1 MEKLWYQKPADEWE
15 EALPL
20 GNGRLGA
27 MVFGQIQKEQIQV
40 NEESIWYGK
49 RRERINPDAK
59 ENLPKIREYIRNG
72 QIQKAQKLM
81 SLAMTGCPYGERMYQ
96 TLGEISIE
104 MDLPEEKI
112 EKDADSAINTTYYR
126 ELDLSKAVC
135 HVQYDCEKSEG
146 KTIKI
151 ESTYFISHPD
161 DCMIVH
167 MKASNGQLSFVAKLD
182 RDKYFDSIGKCDDYT
197 IFLSGNLG
205 KEAPEF
211 AMCLRAKV
219 VGGSVK
225 TIGQSLLVEKADE
238 VILYF
243 GADSTFHY
251 SEAEVKEWADPQQKL
266 VEKLIAHL
274 DLVMEKD
281 YEKVLLAHIQD
292 YQSLYNRVSLQLKEE
307 NSIEALATDER
318 LLRVKDGCEDIGLSK
333 LLFDYGRYLLISCS
347 RPGTLPANLQGIWNK
362 ELCPAWDSKYT
373 ININTEMN
381 YWPAEIC
388 ALAECHQ
395 PLFDHL
401 ERMRIHGRKVAREMY
416 GCRGFVAHHNT
427 DIYADCAPQDNC
439 MSSTFWVMGAA
450 WLSTHLWTHYA
461 YTKDQDF
468 LLKAYPIMAE
478 AALFF
483 LDYMEEK
490 NGYLVTNPSSSPEN
504 TYIMPNGES
513 GCVCIGSAMD
523 MEILRDLFTEC
534 CEAAKILKENINT
547 CVISSVTNVSLL
559 QGQIEEALKKLPP
572 IRIDSTGRIMEWM
585 EEYEEKELGHR
596 HMSHLYA
603 LYPSDQISVDQT
615 PELAEAAKKTLKT
628 RLSHGGGHTGWSR
641 AWIINFYAKLR
652 DAESAA
658 ENIRLMLTN
667 STYPNLFDRH
677 PPFQIDGNFGVT
689 AAIAQMLVQ
698 SGENEIIL
706 LPSLP
711 RQWADGSVKGL
722 RVVGNASVDLAWKD
736 GKLVEFAIYADSEY
750 NGTLVYGKKKSLI
763 YIEKGK
769 SIRVNGQLEQKK

>member
-96 TLGEISIE
+96 RLGEISIE

-243 GADSTFHY
+243 GADSSFHY
-251 SEAEVKEWADPQQKL
+251 SEEEVKEWADPQQKL

-381 YWPAEIC
+381 YWPAEVC

-547 CVISSVTNVSLL
+547 CVIPSVTNVSLL
-559 QGQIEEALKKLPP
+559 QGQIEEALKRLPP

>member
-15 EALPL
+15 EALPF

-96 TLGEISIE
+96 PLGEISIE

-534 CEAAKILKENINT
+534 CEAAKILKEKINT
-547 CVISSVTNVSLL
+547 CVIPSVTNVSLL
-559 QGQIEEALKKLPP
+559 QGQIEEALKKIPP

-750 NGTLVYGKKKSLI
+750 NGTLVYGKKKNLI

-769 SIRVNGQLEQKK
+769 SIQVNGQLEQKK

>member
-96 TLGEISIE
+96 PLGEISIE

-450 WLSTHLWTHYA
+450 WLCTHLWTHYA

-534 CEAAKILKENINT
+534 CEADKILKEKINT
-547 CVISSVTNVSLL
+547 CVIPSVTNVSLL
-559 QGQIEEALKKLPP
+559 QGQIEEALKKIPP

-667 STYPNLFDRH
+667 STYSNLFDRH

-769 SIRVNGQLEQKK
+769 SIQVNGQLEQKK

>member
-104 MDLPEEKI
+104 MDLLEEKI

-401 ERMRIHGRKVAREMY
+401 ERMRIHGRKMAREMY

-547 CVISSVTNVSLL
+547 CVIPSVTNVSLL

-769 SIRVNGQLEQKK
+769 SIQVNGQLEQKK

>member
-96 TLGEISIE
+96 PLGEISIE

-450 WLSTHLWTHYA
+450 WLSTHLWTHYV

-534 CEAAKILKENINT
+534 CEAAKILKEKINT
-547 CVISSVTNVSLL
+547 CVIPSVTNVSLL
-559 QGQIEEALKKLPP
+559 QGQIEEALKKIPP

-750 NGTLVYGKKKSLI
+750 NGTLVYGKKKNLI

-769 SIRVNGQLEQKK
+769 SIQVNGQLEQKK

>member
-534 CEAAKILKENINT
+534 CEAAKILKEKINT
-547 CVISSVTNVSLL
+547 CVIPNVTNVSLL

-667 STYPNLFDRH
+667 SMYPNMFDRH

-711 RQWADGSVKGL
+711 RQWTDGSVKGL

-736 GKLVEFAIYADSEY
+736 GKLVEFAIYADSEC
-750 NGTLVYGKKKSLI
+750 NGTLVYGEKKCLI

>member
-547 CVISSVTNVSLL
+547 CVIPSVTNVSLL

-689 AAIAQMLVQ
+689 AAIAQLLVQ

>member
-205 KEAPEF
+205 KDAPEF

-243 GADSTFHY
+243 GADSSFHY
-251 SEAEVKEWADPQQKL
+251 SEEEVKEWADPQQKL

-547 CVISSVTNVSLL
+547 CVIPSVTNVSLL

-769 SIRVNGQLEQKK
+769 SIQVNGQLEQKK

>member
-416 GCRGFVAHHNT
+416 GCRGFVAHHNA

-547 CVISSVTNVSLL
+547 CVIPSVTNVSLL

-722 RVVGNASVDLAWKD
+722 RVVGNASVDLAQKD

-769 SIRVNGQLEQKK
+769 SIQVNGQLEQKK

>member
-243 GADSTFHY
+243 GADSSFHY
-251 SEAEVKEWADPQQKL
+251 SEEEVKEWADPQQKL

-534 CEAAKILKENINT
+534 CEAAKILKEKINT
-547 CVISSVTNVSLL
+547 CVIPSVTNVSLL

-769 SIRVNGQLEQKK
+769 SIQVNGQLEQKK

>member
-167 MKASNGQLSFVAKLD
+167 MKASGGQLSFVAKLD
-182 RDKYFDSIGKCDDYT
+182 RDKYFDSVGKCDDHT

-205 KEAPEF
+205 KDAPEF

-243 GADSTFHY
+243 GADSSFHY
-251 SEAEVKEWADPQQKL
+251 SEEEVKEWADPQQKL

-281 YEKVLLAHIQD
+281 YEKVLMAHIQD
-292 YQSLYNRVSLQLKEE
+292 YQSLYNRVSFQLKEE
-307 NSIEALATDER
+307 KSIEALATDER
-318 LLRVKDGCEDIGLSK
+318 LLRVKDGGEDIGLSK

-362 ELCPAWDSKYT
+362 EFRPAWDSKYT

-381 YWPAEIC
+381 YWPAESC
-388 ALAECHQ
+388 ALSECHQ

-401 ERMRIHGRKVAREMY
+401 ERMRNHGRKVAREMY

-450 WLSTHLWTHYA
+450 WLCTHLWTHYA

-490 NGYLVTNPSSSPEN
+490 NGDLVTNPSSSPEN

-547 CVISSVTNVSLL
+547 CVIPSVTNVSLL

>member
-450 WLSTHLWTHYA
+450 WLCTHLWTHYA

-534 CEAAKILKENINT
+534 CEADKILKEKINT
-547 CVISSVTNVSLL
+547 CVIPSVTNVSLL
-559 QGQIEEALKKLPP
+559 QGQIEEALKKIPP

-615 PELAEAAKKTLKT
+615 PELAEAANKTLKT
-628 RLSHGGGHTGWSR
+628 RLSHCGGHTGWSR

-769 SIRVNGQLEQKK
+769 SIQVNGQLEQKK

>member
-72 QIQKAQKLM
+72 QIQKVQKLM

-547 CVISSVTNVSLL
+547 CVIPSVTNVSLL

>member
-490 NGYLVTNPSSSPEN
+490 NGDLVTNPSSSPEN

-547 CVISSVTNVSLL
+547 CVIPSVTNVSLL

-769 SIRVNGQLEQKK
+769 SIQVNGQLEQKK

>member
-450 WLSTHLWTHYA
+450 WLCTHLWTHYA

-534 CEAAKILKENINT
+534 CEADKILKEKINT
-547 CVISSVTNVSLL
+547 CVIPSVTNVSLL
-559 QGQIEEALKKLPP
+559 QGQIEEALKKIPP

-750 NGTLVYGKKKSLI
+750 NGTLVYVKKKSLI

-769 SIRVNGQLEQKK
+769 SIQVNGQLEQKK

>member
-534 CEAAKILKENINT
+534 CEATKILKENINT
-547 CVISSVTNVSLL
+547 CVIPSVTNVSLL

-736 GKLVEFAIYADSEY
+736 GKLVEFAIYSDSEY

-769 SIRVNGQLEQKK
+769 SIQVNGQLEQKK

>member
-450 WLSTHLWTHYA
+450 WLCTHLWTHYA

-534 CEAAKILKENINT
+534 CEAAKILKEKINT
-547 CVISSVTNVSLL
+547 CVIPSVTNVSLL
-559 QGQIEEALKKLPP
+559 QGQIEEALKKIPP

-722 RVVGNASVDLAWKD
+722 RVVGNASVDLAWND

-750 NGTLVYGKKKSLI
+750 NGTLVYGKKKNLI

-769 SIRVNGQLEQKK
+769 SIQVNGQLEQKK

>member
-1 MEKLWYQKPADEWE
+1 
-15 EALPL
+15 
-20 GNGRLGA
+20 
-27 MVFGQIQKEQIQV
+27 
-40 NEESIWYGK
+40 
-49 RRERINPDAK
+49 
-59 ENLPKIREYIRNG
+59 
-72 QIQKAQKLM
+72 
-81 SLAMTGCPYGERMYQ
+81 
-96 TLGEISIE
+96 
-104 MDLPEEKI
+104 
-112 EKDADSAINTTYYR
+112 
-126 ELDLSKAVC
+126 
-135 HVQYDCEKSEG
+135 
-146 KTIKI
+146 
-151 ESTYFISHPD
+151 
-161 DCMIVH
+161 
-167 MKASNGQLSFVAKLD
+167 
-182 RDKYFDSIGKCDDYT
+182 
-197 IFLSGNLG
+197 
-205 KEAPEF
+205 
-211 AMCLRAKV
+211 
-219 VGGSVK
+219 
-225 TIGQSLLVEKADE
+225 
-238 VILYF
+238 
-243 GADSTFHY
+243 
-251 SEAEVKEWADPQQKL
+251 
-266 VEKLIAHL
+266 
-274 DLVMEKD
+274 
-281 YEKVLLAHIQD
+281 
-292 YQSLYNRVSLQLKEE
+292 
-307 NSIEALATDER
+307 
-318 LLRVKDGCEDIGLSK
+318 
-333 LLFDYGRYLLISCS
+333 
-347 RPGTLPANLQGIWNK
+347 
-362 ELCPAWDSKYT
+362 
-373 ININTEMN
+373 
-381 YWPAEIC
+381 
-388 ALAECHQ
+388 
-395 PLFDHL
+395 
-401 ERMRIHGRKVAREMY
+401 MY

-450 WLSTHLWTHYA
+450 WLCTHLWTHYA

-534 CEAAKILKENINT
+534 CEADKILKEKINT
-547 CVISSVTNVSLL
+547 CVIPSVTNVSLL
-559 QGQIEEALKKLPP
+559 QGQIEEALKKIPP

-585 EEYEEKELGHR
+585 EEYEEKELGHH

-603 LYPSDQISVDQT
+603 LYPSDQISVDHT

-769 SIRVNGQLEQKK
+769 SIQVNGQLEQKK

>member
-96 TLGEISIE
+96 PLGEISIE

-534 CEAAKILKENINT
+534 CEAAKILKEKINT
-547 CVISSVTNVSLL
+547 CVIPSVTNVSLL
-559 QGQIEEALKKLPP
+559 QGQIEEALKKIPP

-667 STYPNLFDRH
+667 STYPNLFDLH

-750 NGTLVYGKKKSLI
+750 NGTLVYGKKKNLI

-769 SIRVNGQLEQKK
+769 SIQVNGQLEQKK

>member
-182 RDKYFDSIGKCDDYT
+182 RDKYFDSVGKCDDHT

-205 KEAPEF
+205 KDAPEF

-243 GADSTFHY
+243 GADSSFHY
-251 SEAEVKEWADPQQKL
+251 SEEEVKEWADPQQKL

-281 YEKVLLAHIQD
+281 YEKVLMAHIQD
-292 YQSLYNRVSLQLKEE
+292 YQSLYNRVSFQLKEE
-307 NSIEALATDER
+307 KSIEALATDER
-318 LLRVKDGCEDIGLSK
+318 LLRVKDGGEDIGLSK

-362 ELCPAWDSKYT
+362 EFRPAWDSKYT

-381 YWPAEIC
+381 YWPAESC
-388 ALAECHQ
+388 ALSECHQ

-450 WLSTHLWTHYA
+450 WLCTHLWTHYA

-534 CEAAKILKENINT
+534 CEAAKILKEKINT
-547 CVISSVTNVSLL
+547 CVIPSVTNVSLL
-559 QGQIEEALKKLPP
+559 QGQIEEALKKIPP

-603 LYPSDQISVDQT
+603 LYPSDQISVDHT

-769 SIRVNGQLEQKK
+769 SIQVNGQLEQKK

>member
-251 SEAEVKEWADPQQKL
+251 SEAEVKEWANPQQKL

-381 YWPAEIC
+381 YWPAESC
-388 ALAECHQ
+388 ALSECHQ

-490 NGYLVTNPSSSPEN
+490 NGYIVTNPSSSPEN

-534 CEAAKILKENINT
+534 CEAAKILKEKINT
-547 CVISSVTNVSLL
+547 CVIPSVTNVSLL

-667 STYPNLFDRH
+667 SMYPNMFDRH

-711 RQWADGSVKGL
+711 RQWTDGSVKGL
-722 RVVGNASVDLAWKD
+722 RVVGNVSVDLAWKD

-750 NGTLVYGKKKSLI
+750 NGTLVYGEKKCLI

>member
-251 SEAEVKEWADPQQKL
+251 SEAEVKEWANPQQKL

-381 YWPAEIC
+381 YWPAESC
-388 ALAECHQ
+388 ALSECHQ

-450 WLSTHLWTHYA
+450 WLCTHLWTHYA

-534 CEAAKILKENINT
+534 CEADKILKEKINT
-547 CVISSVTNVSLL
+547 CVIPSVTNVSLL
-559 QGQIEEALKKLPP
+559 QGQIEEALKKIPP

-711 RQWADGSVKGL
+711 RQWTDGSVKGL

-750 NGTLVYGKKKSLI
+750 NGTLVYGEKKCLI

>member
-20 GNGRLGA
+20 GNGRLGT

-450 WLSTHLWTHYA
+450 WLCTHLWTHYA

-534 CEAAKILKENINT
+534 CEADKILKEKINT
-547 CVISSVTNVSLL
+547 CVIPSVTNVSLL
-559 QGQIEEALKKLPP
+559 QGQIEEALKKIPP

-769 SIRVNGQLEQKK
+769 SIQVNGQLEQKK

>member
-450 WLSTHLWTHYA
+450 WLSTHVWTHYA

-547 CVISSVTNVSLL
+547 CVIPSVTNVSLL

-769 SIRVNGQLEQKK
+769 SIQVNGQLEQKK

>member
-40 NEESIWYGK
+40 NKESIWYGK

-547 CVISSVTNVSLL
+547 CVIPSVTNVSLL
-559 QGQIEEALKKLPP
+559 QGQIEEALKRLPP

-769 SIRVNGQLEQKK
+769 SIQVNGQLEQKK

>member
-49 RRERINPDAK
+49 RRERINPDAR

-182 RDKYFDSIGKCDDYT
+182 RGKYFDSIGKCDDYT

-243 GADSTFHY
+243 GADSSFHY
-251 SEAEVKEWADPQQKL
+251 SEEEVKEWADPQQKL

-281 YEKVLLAHIQD
+281 YEKVLMAHIQD
-292 YQSLYNRVSLQLKEE
+292 YQSLYNRVSFQLKEE
-307 NSIEALATDER
+307 KSIEALATDER
-318 LLRVKDGCEDIGLSK
+318 LLRVKDGGEDIGLSK

-362 ELCPAWDSKYT
+362 EFRPAWDSKYT

-381 YWPAEIC
+381 YWPAESC
-388 ALAECHQ
+388 ALSECHQ

-534 CEAAKILKENINT
+534 CEAAKILKEKINT
-547 CVISSVTNVSLL
+547 CVIPSVTNVSLL

-667 STYPNLFDRH
+667 SMYPNMFDRH

-711 RQWADGSVKGL
+711 RQWTDGSVKGL

-750 NGTLVYGKKKSLI
+750 NGTLVYGEKKCLI

>member
-333 LLFDYGRYLLISCS
+333 LLFDSGQYLLISCS

-547 CVISSVTNVSLL
+547 CVIPSVTNVSLL
-559 QGQIEEALKKLPP
+559 QGQIEEALKRLPP

>member
-135 HVQYDCEKSEG
+135 LVQYDCEKSEG

-547 CVISSVTNVSLL
+547 CVIPSVTNVSLL

-769 SIRVNGQLEQKK
+769 SIQVNGQLEQKK

>member
-104 MDLPEEKI
+104 MDLLEEKI

-547 CVISSVTNVSLL
+547 CVIPSVTNVSLL

-769 SIRVNGQLEQKK
+769 SIQVNGQLEQKK

>member
-72 QIQKAQKLM
+72 QIQNAQKLM

-281 YEKVLLAHIQD
+281 YEKVLMAHIQD
-292 YQSLYNRVSLQLKEE
+292 YQFLYNRVSFQLKEE
-307 NSIEALATDER
+307 KSIEALATDER

-362 ELCPAWDSKYT
+362 ELQPAWDSKYT

-381 YWPAEIC
+381 YWPAESC
-388 ALAECHQ
+388 ALSECHQ

-534 CEAAKILKENINT
+534 CEAAKILKEKINT
-547 CVISSVTNVSLL
+547 CVIPSVTNVSLL

-641 AWIINFYAKLR
+641 AWIINFYVKLR

-667 STYPNLFDRH
+667 STYPNMFDRH

-711 RQWADGSVKGL
+711 RQWTDGSVKGL

-750 NGTLVYGKKKSLI
+750 NGTLVYGEKKCLI

>member
-381 YWPAEIC
+381 YWPAEVC

-450 WLSTHLWTHYA
+450 WLSTHVWTHYA

-547 CVISSVTNVSLL
+547 CVIPSVTNVSLL

>member
-59 ENLPKIREYIRNG
+59 ENLLKIREYIRNG

-151 ESTYFISHPD
+151 ESTYFISHTD

-381 YWPAEIC
+381 YWPAESC
-388 ALAECHQ
+388 ALSECHQ

-534 CEAAKILKENINT
+534 CEAAKILKEKINT
-547 CVISSVTNVSLL
+547 CVIPSVTNVSLL

-667 STYPNLFDRH
+667 SMYPNMFDRH

-711 RQWADGSVKGL
+711 RQWTDGSVKGL

-750 NGTLVYGKKKSLI
+750 NGTLVYGEKKCLI

>member
-225 TIGQSLLVEKADE
+225 TIGQRLLVEKADE

-547 CVISSVTNVSLL
+547 CVIPSVTNVSLL
-559 QGQIEEALKKLPP
+559 QGQIEEALKRLPP

-736 GKLVEFAIYADSEY
+736 GKLVEFAIYAESEY

>member
-292 YQSLYNRVSLQLKEE
+292 YQSLYNRMSLQLKEE

-450 WLSTHLWTHYA
+450 WLCTHLWTHYA

-534 CEAAKILKENINT
+534 CEADKILKEKINT
-547 CVISSVTNVSLL
+547 CVIPSVTNVSLL
-559 QGQIEEALKKLPP
+559 QGQIEEALKKIPP

-769 SIRVNGQLEQKK
+769 SIQVNGQLEQKK

>member
-182 RDKYFDSIGKCDDYT
+182 RDKYFDSVGKCDDYT

-388 ALAECHQ
+388 ALSECHQ

-450 WLSTHLWTHYA
+450 WLCTHLWTHYA

-534 CEAAKILKENINT
+534 CEAAKILKEKINT
-547 CVISSVTNVSLL
+547 CVIPSVTNVSLL
-559 QGQIEEALKKLPP
+559 QGQIEEALKKIPP

-603 LYPSDQISVDQT
+603 LYPSDQISVDHT

-769 SIRVNGQLEQKK
+769 SIQVNGQLEQKK

>member
-251 SEAEVKEWADPQQKL
+251 SEAEVKEWANPQQKL

-381 YWPAEIC
+381 YWPAESC
-388 ALAECHQ
+388 ALSECHQ

-534 CEAAKILKENINT
+534 CEAAKILKEKINT
-547 CVISSVTNVSLL
+547 CVIPSVTNVSLL

-667 STYPNLFDRH
+667 SMYPNMFDRH

-711 RQWADGSVKGL
+711 RQWTDGSVKGL

-750 NGTLVYGKKKSLI
+750 NGTLVYGEKKCLI

>member
-72 QIQKAQKLM
+72 QIQNAQKLM

-251 SEAEVKEWADPQQKL
+251 SEAEVKEWADPQRKL

-547 CVISSVTNVSLL
+547 CVIPSVTNVSLL

-667 STYPNLFDRH
+667 SMYPNMFDRH

-711 RQWADGSVKGL
+711 RQWTDGSVKGL

-750 NGTLVYGKKKSLI
+750 NGTLVYGEKKCLI
-763 YIEKGK
+763 YIEKG
-769 SIRVNGQLEQKK
+769 

>member
-381 YWPAEIC
+381 YWPAESC
-388 ALAECHQ
+388 ALSECHQ

-450 WLSTHLWTHYA
+450 WLCTHLWTHYA

-534 CEAAKILKENINT
+534 CEADKILKEKINT
-547 CVISSVTNVSLL
+547 CVIPSVTNVSLL
-559 QGQIEEALKKLPP
+559 QGQIEEALKKIPP

-711 RQWADGSVKGL
+711 RQWTDGSVKGL

-750 NGTLVYGKKKSLI
+750 NGTLVYGEKKCLI